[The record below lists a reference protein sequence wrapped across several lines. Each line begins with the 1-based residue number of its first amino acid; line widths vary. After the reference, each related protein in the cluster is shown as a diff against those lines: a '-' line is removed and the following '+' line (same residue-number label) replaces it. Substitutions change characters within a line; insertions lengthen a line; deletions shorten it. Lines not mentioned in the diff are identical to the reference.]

1 MYIYIVIY
9 IYTYSILYVHL
20 YTVYD
25 DDDDRM
31 MMDAVRMGG
40 DCGDLHGLDPLDVMV
55 DVVIVD

>member
-1 MYIYIVIY
+1 
-9 IYTYSILYVHL
+9 
-20 YTVYD
+20 
-25 DDDDRM
+25 M